1 MWGLGSV
8 VGSKMGNILAKGV
21 INLNVNIHERV
32 QNQGNK
38 ALEE

>member
-8 VGSKMGNILAKGV
+8 VSSKMGNILAKGV
-21 INLNVNIHERV
+21 INLMVNIHERV
-32 QNQGNK
+32 QNQRNK